1 VVVVVVLVVLVTL
14 ISIASSSDRG
24 VALIRQG
31 TKTLQQTIKNVTS
44 LEMV

>member
-24 VALIRQG
+24 VALSADGQIPLSSLFAMR
-31 TKTLQQTIKNVTS
+31 TK
-44 LEMV
+44 E